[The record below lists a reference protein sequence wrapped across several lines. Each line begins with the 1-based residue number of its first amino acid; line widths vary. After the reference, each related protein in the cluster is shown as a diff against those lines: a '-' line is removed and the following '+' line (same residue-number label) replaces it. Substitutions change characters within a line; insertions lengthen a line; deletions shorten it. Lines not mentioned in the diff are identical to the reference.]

1 MAVQRVEQH
10 VDLDVIGVIEGT
22 DRASG
27 ARPAL
32 DQLRHYEVLL
42 APLRRSPV
50 NLIDLSPGDGAQLR
64 VWSWFLGAGT
74 VVGVDPGAGR
84 AAADCGRAQIRTGN
98 RGDRAFLSALCGEFP
113 PTVVVDGG
121 PHRPDEV
128 QSVFEHLFPRLLPG
142 GFYLLPG
149 LGVPTGTPGGG
160 QDGVRYFLDLARA
173 CVAARP
179 ANKAQ
184 PEDPARLVDAVMF
197 LGGGVAVRRRS
208 EGRELGRALSTA
220 DGYLAAQRR
229 DSGALERLAAYIM
242 HHGGSLARA
251 EAAVDAALEG
261 EGATLARL
269 LLRAEI
275 LVAQKRGE
283 EAETAVAQVAAWPDK
298 LPADRHQLARLHAAI
313 GQHPEAL
320 AEAQAA
326 ARAEPANAIFAKTLE
341 KMQARA
347 GRG

>member
-1 MAVQRVEQH
+1 VERH

-27 ARPAL
+27 TRPAL
-32 DQLRHYEVLL
+32 DQLRHYEALL
-42 APLRRSPV
+42 APLRRAPI
-50 NLIDLSPGDGAQLR
+50 NLIDLSPGDGAALR
-64 VWSWFLGAGT
+64 VWSWFLGAANVIGI
-74 VVGVDPGAGR
+74 GANPI
-84 AAADCGRAQIRTGN
+84 AADPDNARVKTRAGN
-98 RGDRAFLSALCGEFP
+98 RADKGFLSRLCSEFP

-121 PHRPDEV
+121 PHRADEA
-128 QSVFEHLFPRLLPG
+128 QSVFELMFPRLAPG

-149 LGVPTGTPGGG
+149 MGVPTGAAGGG
-160 QDGVRYFLDLARA
+160 ADGIRYFLDLARA
-173 CVAARP
+173 CIAARP
-179 ANKAQ
+179 AIKAQ
-184 PEDPARLVDAVMF
+184 PDDPTRLADAVIF
-197 LGGGVAVRRRS
+197 VGGGLVVRRRL

-229 DSGALERLAAYIM
+229 DSGALERLASYIV

-261 EGATLARL
+261 EGPTLARL

-283 EAETAVAQVAAWPDK
+283 EAELAVAQVAAWPEK
-298 LPADRHQLARLHAAI
+298 SPADRHVLARLQASVGRHA
-313 GQHPEAL
+313 EAL

-326 ARAEPANAIFAKTLE
+326 AHAEPANAIFAKTLE
-341 KMQARA
+341 KLQARA